1 MQDSTHE
8 SADKYELE
16 HEYGAQPLNI
26 AGKLAQAF
34 IHSKITLLM
43 IIAITLVGMLALVL
57 TPREYNPKIV
67 VPAANIIVAKPGANA
82 SEVRD
87 LVVRP
92 LEAIMRAQ
100 SGVDH
105 TFGYAADDVGV
116 VTVQFKVGQNQ
127 EDSLVKLYNQLMQN
141 MDRLPPGAMQPIIKP
156 INVDDVPI
164 MTIALAASNPLA
176 VDEQKLR
183 EVGLLLMEHLRNVPG
198 VSLTEVVGG
207 RSRAVTVWLDPLRMQ
222 SRGVSLEQ
230 ISQMLQASNVSAP
243 LGDLVAQDA
252 SVPLRLSG
260 VLHSAAEVGEVIVG
274 VSPPPKGGMQGQ
286 AIYLRD
292 IARIEEGARETENV
306 ARFGFGAAA
315 DSPPFR
321 GAEPAVTLVLAKQ
334 AGTNAVVVADAVLSK
349 LAELKKLAL
358 PQGIELVVTRNDGAK
373 ANEAVNT
380 LFEHLAIAVGSVVL
394 ILIFFLGWRE
404 AGIVTL
410 TVPLILFVVLA
421 TGLLMGQTIN
431 RITLFALILS
441 LGLLVDAAIVVIENI
456 HRHMHDFKGGGK
468 DGDFSKMLVTAT
480 NEIGNPTNVAT
491 IAVILAF
498 IPMAFVSGMMGPFM
512 RPIPL
517 NVPVAMIASLVI
529 AYMIVP
535 WAARIWLSNKAAA
548 RALINRAAL
557 DERDHEQKDILH
569 RAYVAV
575 MEPLLRT
582 RWMRWMTIFVV
593 LVLLV
598 AAMLMPAWQFIRP
611 AGVGGAL
618 SPLGV
623 ELKMLPNDNTNTFLL
638 QLDMPQ
644 GTALAE
650 TDRVVSAVGEVLAAE
665 PQVLDYSSYTGMT
678 APIDFAALV
687 RGDLVKRGTHI
698 AQIRVNLRD
707 KHARKPSS
715 HELAEQIDH
724 ALEPLRAAFPQAKLK
739 IYETPPGPPVQAQI
753 LAELY
758 GPDYAVLRQSA
769 AFVDQAFGE
778 TYGMINV
785 DDSVGADVLTYRVVL
800 DKEKAMLSGVAAG
813 QVAQLLRD
821 AVSGLPA
828 GTVHALSAENQAREP
843 IEIVLRLPQAERA
856 LPAQL
861 LSMGV
866 KNAQGAFIPLSTIA
880 KLEQVADNKP
890 YLDRDQHPMVIVG
903 GELLR
908 SSPVYAVLALD
919 KALDG
924 QALPNGARFAT
935 GNLGFVQAEPKDIV
949 DYTLLWGGEMRLT
962 LDVFRDLGSA
972 FIVAIILIYLML
984 VAYYKSFMLPLIVMG
999 AIPLTLV
1006 GIFPG
1011 HWVTEQAFTATSMIG
1026 VIALAGVVVRNSLL
1040 LIDFILDYRRQ
1051 GYSLE
1056 QAVIEA
1062 GAVRFRPIL
1071 LTALA
1076 IMLGSVIMVS
1086 DPVFGGLAVSLIF
1099 GTLASTLLT
1108 LVVIPLVYWR
1118 WQRKSA
1124 LAAKI

>member
-1 MQDSTHE
+1 MQDSIHEPGHE
-8 SADKYELE
+8 SGHTSD
-16 HEYGAQPLNI
+16 AQPLNI

-43 IIAITLVGMLALVL
+43 IIAITLVGLLALVI

-82 SEVRD
+82 AEVRD

-105 TFGYAADDVGV
+105 TFGYAMDDVGV

-141 MDRLPPGAMQPIIKP
+141 MDRMPPGAMQPIVKP

-164 MTIALAASNPLA
+164 MTIALAVSNPEA

-183 EVGLLLMEHLRNVPG
+183 EVGLLLMEQLRNVPG

-207 RSRAVTVWLDPLRMQ
+207 RARAVNVWLDPLRMQ
-222 SRGVSLEQ
+222 SRGVSIEQ
-230 ISQMLQASNVSAP
+230 VSQMLQGSNVAAP
-243 LGDLVAQDA
+243 LGELVAQDET
-252 SVPLRLSG
+252 VPLRLNG
-260 VLHSAAEVGEVIVG
+260 VLRSAAEVGEVIVG
-274 VSPPPKGGMQGQ
+274 VSPPSKGVMQGQ

-292 IARIEEGARETENV
+292 IARIEDGVREVESV
-306 ARFGFGAAA
+306 SRLGFGAAA
-315 DSPPFR
+315 ETPPFR

-349 LAELKKLAL
+349 LYELKKLAL
-358 PQGIELVVTRNDGAK
+358 PQGIEVVVTRNDGAK

-456 HRHMHDFKGGGK
+456 HRHMHHHKG
-468 DGDFSKMLVTAT
+468 GDFSAMLVTAT

-529 AYMIVP
+529 AYIVVP

-548 RALINRAAL
+548 RALVNSATL
-557 DERDHEQKDILH
+557 EERGHDQKDILH

-582 RWMRWMTIFVV
+582 RWMRWVTIFMV
-593 LVLLV
+593 LVLLT

-611 AGVGGAL
+611 AGIGGPL

-644 GTALAE
+644 GTALAD
-650 TDRVVSAVGEVLAAE
+650 TDRVVGAIGEVLATQ

-707 KHARKPSS
+707 KHARSVSS

-724 ALEPLRAAFPQAKLK
+724 ALDPLRRAFPQAKLK
-739 IYETPPGPPVQAQI
+739 IYETPPGPPVQSQI

-769 AFVDQAFGE
+769 MFVDQAFRE

-785 DDSVGADVLTYRVVL
+785 DDSVGADVQTYRVVL

-828 GTVHALSAENQAREP
+828 GTLHELSAINQAREP
-843 IEIVLRLPQAERA
+843 VEIVLRLPQSARS

-866 KNAQGAFIPLSTIA
+866 KNAQGKFIPLSTLA
-880 KLEQVADNKP
+880 TLEQVAANKP
-890 YLDRDQHPMVIVG
+890 YLDRDQHPMVMVG

-924 QALPNGARFAT
+924 QTLPNGVRFTT

-1108 LVVIPLVYWR
+1108 LIVIPLVYWR

-1124 LAAKI
+1124 LGAQA